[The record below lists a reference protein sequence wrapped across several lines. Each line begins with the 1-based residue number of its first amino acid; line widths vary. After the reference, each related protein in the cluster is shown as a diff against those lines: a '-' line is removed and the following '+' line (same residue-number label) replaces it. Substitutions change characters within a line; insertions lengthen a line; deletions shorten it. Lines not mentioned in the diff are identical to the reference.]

1 MSAWSTV
8 SGITVQ
14 QSIKNSGT
22 FAARANGSGTVAY
35 ARRSLSSTQSN
46 LYYRV
51 RFYIASKS
59 TIAYLMRFRTASNGD
74 MLGINVN
81 SSGNLAIYNRTT
93 GTTTTS
99 TVSVSNGAW
108 HEIQVHADQ
117 GSGLVELWFDG
128 TLVPA
133 LSFSQSLG
141 STPIG
146 VIELGEPS
154 SGRTFDIYYDD
165 VLVQTSF
172 IGTTPPTATPAASA
186 TATRTPTAPV
196 TGTPA
201 ASATATQTP
210 TATPTQ
216 TSAATATSTI
226 AVTATNT
233 PAATTTNTPAATA
246 TTMPPTNT
254 PVPAPVAF
262 SDGFESG
269 TMSNWPTVNGIVVQQ
284 SVVYAGSFAAQANG
298 SGTVAYARHPLA
310 APQAELYYRIR
321 FNIASKSTIA
331 YLLRFR
337 TATNGDMLAVN
348 VTSAGKLAMYNKT
361 TAVTTA
367 STITV
372 TNGVWHELQVHVNQ
386 ATGVVEV
393 WYDGSMVPALS
404 FTQSLGS
411 SPVGVIELGEGSSG
425 RTFNI
430 YYDDVKVDSAFIE
443 STFQPAIQAAI
454 APTETATVTS
464 TPAPLPSSTPT
475 STAAPTVIPDPTTTP
490 TETAVPTDTPEPPAS
505 PPATSTE

>member
-1 MSAWSTV
+1 
-8 SGITVQ
+8 
-14 QSIKNSGT
+14 
-22 FAARANGSGTVAY
+22 
-35 ARRSLSSTQSN
+35 
-46 LYYRV
+46 
-51 RFYIASKS
+51 
-59 TIAYLMRFRTASNGD
+59 
-74 MLGINVN
+74 
-81 SSGNLAIYNRTT
+81 
-93 GTTTTS
+93 
-99 TVSVSNGAW
+99 
-108 HEIQVHADQ
+108 
-117 GSGLVELWFDG
+117 
-128 TLVPA
+128 
-133 LSFSQSLG
+133 
-141 STPIG
+141 
-146 VIELGEPS
+146 
-154 SGRTFDIYYDD
+154 
-165 VLVQTSF
+165 
-172 IGTTPPTATPAASA
+172 
-186 TATRTPTAPV
+186 
-196 TGTPA
+196 
-201 ASATATQTP
+201 
-210 TATPTQ
+210 
-216 TSAATATSTI
+216 
-226 AVTATNT
+226 
-233 PAATTTNTPAATA
+233 
-246 TTMPPTNT
+246 
-254 PVPAPVAF
+254 
-262 SDGFESG
+262 
-269 TMSNWPTVNGIVVQQ
+269 MSNWPTVNGIVVQQ

-393 WYDGSMVPALS
+393 WYDGTLVPALS

-430 YYDDVKVDSAFIE
+430 YYDDVKVDSAFIA